1 MPENVNTT
9 APRLSVSTW
18 SLHRALGQPAIYGP
32 EGGIQPSSFAEK
44 SGVLALL
51 DLPQRLHAFGLSTLE
66 ICHFHLPSLEQAYLA
81 ELRAALEQAHIELF
95 SLLVDGGD
103 ITHPTHGSRDLAWI
117 TSWAEVAS
125 QLGAKCIRVIAG
137 KSQPTEETLQ
147 TSIQGLSYILLHA
160 DTWGIRVMTENWFPL
175 LAQPQTVHSLLERL
189 EGRVG
194 LCFDFGNWSG
204 PSKYEDLRAIAPLA
218 ESCHTKAHFSPSGEM
233 DKDDYIRCLDI
244 TRAAG
249 FSGPY
254 TLIYDG
260 PDKDEWAGIAS
271 EREIVLPYLHRS

>member
-1 MPENVNTT
+1 MSENIA
-9 APRLSVSTW
+9 APRLSVSSW

-32 EGGIQPSSFAEK
+32 EGSIQPASSEAK
-44 SGVLALL
+44 STTLSLL
-51 DLPQRLHAFGLSTLE
+51 DLPQRLDAVGISTVE
-66 ICHFHLPSLEQAYLA
+66 ICHFHLLSLDRGYLA
-81 ELRAALEQAHIELF
+81 ELRSALEQAHVELF

-103 ITHPTHGSRDLAWI
+103 ITHPTHGARDLAWI
-117 TSWAEVAS
+117 TSWAEVAG
-125 QLGAKCIRVIAG
+125 QLGAKCMRVIAG
-137 KSQPTEETLQ
+137 KAQPTEEALQ
-147 TSIQGLSYILLHA
+147 SSVQGLSQLVRHA

-175 LAQPQTVHSLLERL
+175 LSKPQAVHSLLERL

-204 PSKYEDLRAIAPLA
+204 PTKYEDLRAIAPAA
-218 ESCHTKAHFSPSGEM
+218 ESCHTKAHFSPLGEM

-244 TRAAG
+244 TQAAG

-254 TLIYDG
+254 TLVYDG

-271 EREIVLPYLHRS
+271 EGEVVLPYLHRS